1 MMTEQR
7 LDYLIFFGTLGAL
20 FVLSSVL
27 IFVIAA

>member
-7 LDYLIFFGTLGAL
+7 VDCLVFFGTLGAL
-20 FVLSSVL
+20 FVLASVL